1 MHSCPLGGLLEGEPA
16 RQRLIGGRAEP
27 QTPVAALATCAHGAV
42 AMDSKRA
49 VLSRLQLSTYTMLHM
64 YVKSTVWLT
73 MTKVLSGL
81 QLGKHTCQKYCQS
94 YNV

>member
-16 RQRLIGGRAEP
+16 GQRLIGGRAEP

-42 AMDSKRA
+42 AMDRKRA
-49 VLSRLQLSTYTMLHM
+49 VLSRLQLSTYTCQKYCLA
-64 YVKSTVWLT
+64 YNEQSTVWHT

-81 QLGKHTCQKYCQS
+81 Q
-94 YNV
+94 